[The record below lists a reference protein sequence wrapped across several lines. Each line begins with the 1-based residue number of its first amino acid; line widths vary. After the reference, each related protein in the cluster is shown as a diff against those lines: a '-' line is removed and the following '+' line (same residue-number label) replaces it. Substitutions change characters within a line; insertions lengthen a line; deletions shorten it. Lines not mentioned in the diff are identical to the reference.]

1 MIDDLSKRLEAT
13 IMMETSFGPDEKSLQ
28 QSRSVSAIRRTIGLK
43 IIYAN
48 FGAGMHW
55 PARLS
60 EQRGSMAGRTFPKTL
75 KDPLA
80 DLGKFVI
87 VKFAGG
93 LGAEGALPC
102 WLLGLSLSSAGIGMH
117 EFDNRFASGIG
128 DALLD
133 FRFP

>member
-1 MIDDLSKRLEAT
+1 MIHNLAKRLKAT
-13 IMMETSFGPDEKSLQ
+13 IVIETSFCPDEESVQ
-28 QSRSVSAIRRTIGLK
+28 RSRSIPAIRRAIGLK
-43 IIYAN
+43 IVYADL
-48 FGAGMHW
+48 GAGMHW

-60 EQRGSMAGRTFPKTL
+60 EQRGSMACRTFPRTL

-80 DLGKFVI
+80 DVGKFVI